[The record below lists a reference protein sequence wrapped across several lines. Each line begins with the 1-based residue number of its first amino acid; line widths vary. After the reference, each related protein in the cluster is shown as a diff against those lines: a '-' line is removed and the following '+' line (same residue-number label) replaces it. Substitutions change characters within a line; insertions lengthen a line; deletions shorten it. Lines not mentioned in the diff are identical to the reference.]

1 MKINKRGIAW
11 LLAASVLVSTPGFQT
26 QTFGAYTAADPIQEK
41 EIKATGSN
49 AEGPDE
55 DFSDADPI
63 IYWNPGKRI
72 QVESAEDERMATD
85 SDANGTTAGSSLTAG
100 LHPSHPVKSLSA
112 AVGQAKRLAE
122 RLDVPEEDMV
132 IYAMNPMEIQ
142 EGEAYFLDGK
152 GMTVKPWDGREAGDD
167 LVSR

>member
-63 IYWNPGKRI
+63 IYGYPK
-72 QVESAEDERMATD
+72 
-85 SDANGTTAGSSLTAG
+85 
-100 LHPSHPVKSLSA
+100 
-112 AVGQAKRLAE
+112 
-122 RLDVPEEDMV
+122 
-132 IYAMNPMEIQ
+132 
-142 EGEAYFLDGK
+142 
-152 GMTVKPWDGREAGDD
+152 
-167 LVSR
+167 